1 MHSKNLRPEVPVLHS
16 YTILYLPSFLP
27 LSLSSVLSLPSKGPS
42 VALAQEDSVE
52 EDAVNE
58 DVVEGEEEE
67 EDDME
72 VSDED
77 GEEEGEPVTVPATTE
92 EEEEE
97 VCVRW
102 SDGDCVNSV
111 LVTLVVFWTDQLS
124 WWYFPSHL

>member
-1 MHSKNLRPEVPVLHS
+1 
-16 YTILYLPSFLP
+16 
-27 LSLSSVLSLPSKGPS
+27 
-42 VALAQEDSVE
+42 
-52 EDAVNE
+52 
-58 DVVEGEEEE
+58 
-67 EDDME
+67 ME

-124 WWYFPSHL
+124 WWYFPSHLQETAMTEGEEEEEEEEIKSSPDVETVVLFTNRPTNGRLCT

>member
-1 MHSKNLRPEVPVLHS
+1 MVVLHS

-27 LSLSSVLSLPSKGPS
+27 LPLSSIFSLPSEGPS

-77 GEEEGEPVTVPATTE
+77 GEEEGEPVTVPDTA
-92 EEEEE
+92 EEEE
-97 VCVRW
+97 VCV
-102 SDGDCVNSV
+102 
-111 LVTLVVFWTDQLS
+111 
-124 WWYFPSHL
+124 

>member
-1 MHSKNLRPEVPVLHS
+1 MLVLHS

-27 LSLSSVLSLPSKGPS
+27 LPICSVFSLPSKGPS

-67 EDDME
+67 DDME

-77 GEEEGEPVTVPATTE
+77 GEEEGEPVTVPDTTE

-102 SDGDCVNSV
+102 SDGDCK
-111 LVTLVVFWTDQLS
+111 
-124 WWYFPSHL
+124 